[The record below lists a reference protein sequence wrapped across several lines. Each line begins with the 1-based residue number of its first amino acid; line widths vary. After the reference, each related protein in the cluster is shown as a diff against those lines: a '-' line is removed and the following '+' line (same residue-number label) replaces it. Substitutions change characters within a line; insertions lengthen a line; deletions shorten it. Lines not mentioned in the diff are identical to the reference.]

1 MGKCQINIEE
11 LLAVEKVLPKKMLRL
26 NIFKRC
32 WQEDLPST
40 YIYEKMK
47 EYGIGKRTVQE
58 AKKIAEI
65 SAYKKGKIW
74 YWHMEVGDSI

>member
-1 MGKCQINIEE
+1 MAELQIGRIVLGSCATNCYYIHKEGKTETVVIDP
-11 LLAVEKVLPKKMLRL
+11 ADRG
-26 NIFKRC
+26 
-32 WQEDLPST
+32 T

-47 EYGIGKRTVQE
+47 EYGIAKRTVQE

-65 SAYKKGKIW
+65 EAYKKGKIW

>member
-1 MGKCQINIEE
+1 ME
-11 LLAVEKVLPKKMLRL
+11 
-26 NIFKRC
+26 
-32 WQEDLPST
+32 ST

-47 EYGIGKRTVQE
+47 EYGIAKRTVQE

-65 SAYKKGKIW
+65 KAYKKGKIW

>member
-1 MGKCQINIEE
+1 MQLFTCSR
-11 LLAVEKVLPKKMLRL
+11 KKEQKTPGASNL
-26 NIFKRC
+26 
-32 WQEDLPST
+32 EST

-47 EYGIGKRTVQE
+47 EYGIAKRTVQE

-65 SAYKKGKIW
+65 KAYKKGKIW

>member
-1 MGKCQINIEE
+1 MNWIKKKVFTGWEKDVAVEYLQT
-11 LLAVEKVLPKKMLRL
+11 LLAV
-26 NIFKRC
+26 
-32 WQEDLPST
+32 EDLPST

-47 EYGIGKRTVQE
+47 EYGIAKRTVQE

>member
-1 MGKCQINIEE
+1 MLLNYQINISAA
-11 LLAVEKVLPKKMLRL
+11 AV
-26 NIFKRC
+26 C
-32 WQEDLPST
+32 
-40 YIYEKMK
+40 
-47 EYGIGKRTVQE
+47 GIAKRTVQE